1 MLEIQENENIQIVNM
16 IYEIRGKQVML
27 DRDLAKLY
35 DVEIRI
41 INQIVKRNVQRFP
54 EEFCFQLTNGEFE
67 KLV

>member
-1 MLEIQENENIQIVNM
+1 
-16 IYEIRGKQVML
+16 ML

-54 EEFCFQLTNGEFE
+54 EKFCFQLTNGEFE

>member
-1 MLEIQENENIQIVNM
+1 
-16 IYEIRGKQVML
+16 ML

-35 DVEIRI
+35 DVETCI
-41 INQIVKRNVQRFP
+41 INQSVKRNVQRFQ